1 MHGLNPR
8 QAEAVRHVGG
18 PLLVIAGAGSGKTRV
33 ITRKI
38 AHLIR
43 EHGLPANAI
52 VALTFTNK
60 AAREMKGRVGAL
72 LKGGAGR
79 GLKVSTFHTFGL
91 NLLRREAAAAGLRP
105 GFSLF
110 DPEDGATVL
119 KEHLREH
126 ALADA
131 VSPAAALARISRWK
145 NDLIDPARAAG
156 TADDDFEAGLA
167 ELYAD
172 YEKSLAAYNA
182 CDFDDLI
189 VRPVRILRDH
199 ADARE
204 RWQNR
209 TRHLL
214 VDEYQDTNGA
224 QYELVRLLVGPRG
237 AFTVVGDDDQSIYA
251 WRGAR
256 PDNLAR
262 LRDHYPTLKVV
273 MLEQNYRSSG
283 RILKLANGLIGH
295 NPHLFDK
302 RLWCELGPGDPARV
316 LVCRHEAHE
325 AERVAAEIQHAH
337 LTKERAYGGYAILY
351 RSNHQARP
359 FEQALRALG
368 VPYFLSGGT
377 SFFARAEVKDV
388 MAYLRLL
395 ANPADDAAFLRVVN
409 VPRREIG
416 PTTLQRL
423 AAFAAEGEQPLA
435 AACREPAL
443 AAQLPARQA
452 GRLAELVALLDAHRA
467 AADTAASPV
476 AAVRALITAI
486 DYAGWCKDS
495 APSLASAERRI
506 GNVTDLVDWL
516 ERLHRDA
523 VAEGDAGSGKTLPE
537 LVARLSLLDVL
548 ERREEAEGGD
558 RVHLMTLHGAKGL
571 EFPHVYLVGMEEELL
586 PHHSSLDDPA
596 PDAADGSHN
605 AIEEERR
612 LCYVGIT
619 RAQQSLTF
627 TRARRRRRFGET
639 VTCRP
644 SRFLSELPAGELDQ
658 PDSTPRT
665 EADAR
670 AHGSAQLAALK
681 GLFADR

>member
-72 LKGGAGR
+72 LNGGAGR

-145 NDLIDPARAAG
+145 NDLIDPARAAS

-189 VRPVRILRDH
+189 VRPVRILREH

-256 PDNLAR
+256 PEPGAAAR
-262 LRDHYPTLKVV
+262 PLSDP
-273 MLEQNYRSSG
+273 QG
-283 RILKLANGLIGH
+283 RHAGA
-295 NPHLFDK
+295 
-302 RLWCELGPGDPARV
+302 ELP
-316 LVCRHEAHE
+316 L
-325 AERVAAEIQHAH
+325 Q
-337 LTKERAYGGYAILY
+337 RAYSEA
-351 RSNHQARP
+351 RQRPHRPQPAPVRQAPVVRARP
-359 FEQALRALG
+359 RRPGPRAG
-368 VPYFLSGGT
+368 
-377 SFFARAEVKDV
+377 
-388 MAYLRLL
+388 
-395 ANPADDAAFLRVVN
+395 
-409 VPRREIG
+409 
-416 PTTLQRL
+416 
-423 AAFAAEGEQPLA
+423 
-435 AACREPAL
+435 
-443 AAQLPARQA
+443 LP
-452 GRLAELVALLDAHRA
+452 
-467 AADTAASPV
+467 P
-476 AAVRALITAI
+476 
-486 DYAGWCKDS
+486 
-495 APSLASAERRI
+495 
-506 GNVTDLVDWL
+506 
-516 ERLHRDA
+516 
-523 VAEGDAGSGKTLPE
+523 
-537 LVARLSLLDVL
+537 
-548 ERREEAEGGD
+548 
-558 RVHLMTLHGAKGL
+558 
-571 EFPHVYLVGMEEELL
+571 
-586 PHHSSLDDPA
+586 
-596 PDAADGSHN
+596 
-605 AIEEERR
+605 
-612 LCYVGIT
+612 
-619 RAQQSLTF
+619 
-627 TRARRRRRFGET
+627 
-639 VTCRP
+639 
-644 SRFLSELPAGELDQ
+644 
-658 PDSTPRT
+658 
-665 EADAR
+665 
-670 AHGSAQLAALK
+670 
-681 GLFADR
+681 